1 MEINITQ
8 TQGVFMIV
16 LGVALIVVCAAVM
29 LRKKRM
35 IRNGAH
41 AKAVVVRTEQR
52 RRRGRQRAPNNPSPF
67 LYHPVFRFSTPDGER
82 EIEYGV
88 GHNEPRFDDSEVVD
102 IVYNPA
108 KPQELYIPGD
118 KTPMIATLIISIF
131 GIALISLG
139 VFGIVIY

>member
-8 TQGVFMIV
+8 TQGIFMIA
-16 LGVALIVVCAAVM
+16 LGVVLIVVCAAIM

-52 RRRGRQRAPNNPSPF
+52 RPPGRRRRPANASPF
-67 LYHPVFRFSTPDGER
+67 LFHPVFRFNTPDGER

-88 GHNEPRFDDSEVVD
+88 GHNKPKFDDGEAVD
-102 IVYNPA
+102 IVYNPT
-108 KPQELYIPGD
+108 KPQELYIPSD

-131 GIALISLG
+131 SIALISFG
-139 VFGIVIY
+139 VFGIVY